1 MLKTKDQ
8 FNKFIISGAF
18 CHFIGQK
25 RPSEA
30 KVLSRKQGK
39 EQNGMDLIYQ
49 TTLPQVSISRS
60 DVL

>member
-18 CHFIGQK
+18 GHFIGQK

-30 KVLSRKQGK
+30 KVLSR
-39 EQNGMDLIYQ
+39 EQSKGQNVVDLIYQ
-49 TTLPQVSISRS
+49 TILPQVSISGS
-60 DVL
+60 GVL